1 MLQDFKMHRITCKL
15 YDVFFFHNNELSS
28 INVQHLSQVLRSAK
42 DEGVSGKTPA
52 ADIRLLSPVLLFSP
66 AQGLHCLRVVKD
78 LLAN

>member
-1 MLQDFKMHRITCKL
+1 L
-15 YDVFFFHNNELSS
+15 
-28 INVQHLSQVLRSAK
+28 QHLSQIFRSAK

-52 ADIRLLSPVLLFSP
+52 ADILLLSPVLLFSP